1 MYLIVFKFWDQS
13 PISELNRT
21 GNYHE
26 RIRELDFPALDAVSN
41 NNGVLA
47 GSVTYTPGYSGN
59 AFNFNGGGSVSVAD
73 SSSLHLSAFSLST
86 WFAWDLQ
93 GGTAAQFLTGKAAGH
108 FELAAGF
115 TGTNSLRFTPAGAA
129 TTVDAANAIQPG
141 WNHVAA
147 TWDGST
153 ATLYV
158 NNASVGSKSVGSGAD
173 NLATDTS
180 PLIFGKRG
188 DGTYP
193 LNGLLDEVTLFDRAL
208 IAAEVEAIYQG
219 SRASITLATPTA
231 GNTTATLNGAV
242 NDDGAATTVGFESGT
257 SAGYGSTAVATPAA
271 IAAGSGVTP
280 VSASLTSLSCGTEYH
295 YRIDAQ
301 NSFATTYGPDQVFA
315 TSACQSQSIGAITFT
330 PATLSLG
337 STTVASATA
346 TSGLAVTFSTLT
358 PSVCSV
364 TSATVA
370 TLASGTCTIA
380 ANQAG
385 NATCARHSGNRQP
398 HNTGIA
404 VDPGADHQQSGPGR
418 SHRGFSGLHTHGER
432 GELRLRGGG
441 TVERFGAAHDN
452 GKHHAIDGRDHG
464 CRHRF
469 GGHRGCDGREPG
481 SGRRRVG
488 GLQLRYRRHYQRQCF
503 RLCLLVGTLP

>member
-193 LNGLLDEVTLFDRAL
+193 LNGLLDEVTLFDHAL
-208 IAAEVEAIYQG
+208 TAAEVEAIYQG

-242 NDDGAATTVGFESGT
+242 NDDGAATTVGFE
-257 SAGYGSTAVATPAA
+257 
-271 IAAGSGVTP
+271 
-280 VSASLTSLSCGTEYH
+280 
-295 YRIDAQ
+295 
-301 NSFATTYGPDQVFA
+301 
-315 TSACQSQSIGAITFT
+315 
-330 PATLSLG
+330 
-337 STTVASATA
+337 
-346 TSGLAVTFSTLT
+346 
-358 PSVCSV
+358 
-364 TSATVA
+364 
-370 TLASGTCTIA
+370 
-380 ANQAG
+380 AG
-385 NATCARHSGNRQP
+385 NATYAPATQVTGSLTIPASPSTPVPIISSLAPDVATAGSPAFTLTVNGANFVSGV
-398 HNTGIA
+398 A
-404 VDPGADHQQSGPGR
+404 VQWNGSTTRNVR
-418 SHRGFSGLHTHGER
+418 SLW
-432 GELRLRGGG
+432 
-441 TVERFGAAHDN
+441 FG
-452 GKHHAIDGRDHG
+452 
-464 CRHRF
+464 
-469 GGHRGCDGREPG
+469 
-481 SGRRRVG
+481 
-488 GLQLRYRRHYQRQCF
+488 
-503 RLCLLVGTLP
+503 